1 MATVITGDDFTLVV
15 GGVTYTP
22 QTLSAT
28 ITIEDNQEQYDI
40 LGARVYK
47 TLTVPYTLDVEILA
61 DWGTNPGGIC
71 VALADAAL
79 AAPDTSLA
87 FTMTTTG
94 PNATLTV
101 TGNVFPK
108 VPPATGAGF
117 DASVISWT
125 FTGDRNTA
133 VAFASA

>member
-1 MATVITGDDFTLVV
+1 MSTVVTGQDFTLVV

-28 ITIEDNQEQYDI
+28 VTVEDNQEQYDV

-47 TLTVPYTLDVEILA
+47 TLTVPYTLEVEILS
-61 DWGTNPGGIC
+61 DWGTTVSIC
-71 VALADAAL
+71 NALATATL

-87 FTMTTTG
+87 FTMTATG
-94 PNATLTV
+94 PDETLTV

-108 VPPATGAGF
+108 VPPASGAGF
-117 DASVISWT
+117 EASQISWT

>member
-1 MATVITGDDFTLVV
+1 MPTVITGDDFTLVV

-22 QTLSAT
+22 QTISAT
-28 ITIEDNQEQYDI
+28 LNIEDNQEQYDA
-40 LGARVYK
+40 LGTRVYK
-47 TLTVPYTLDVEILA
+47 TLTVPYSLDVEILA
-61 DWGTNPGGIC
+61 DWGLDTGGIC
-71 VALADAAL
+71 IALADAAL
-79 AAPDTSLA
+79 ATPDTSLA

-94 PNATLTV
+94 PDATLTV

-133 VAFASA
+133 VAFATA

>member
-1 MATVITGDDFTLVV
+1 MSTVVTGQDFTLVV

-28 ITIEDNQEQYDI
+28 LTVEDNQEQYDV

-47 TLTVPYTLDVEILA
+47 TLTVPYTLEVEILS
-61 DWGTNPGGIC
+61 DWGKTGGIC
-71 VALADAAL
+71 NALATATL
-79 AAPDTSLA
+79 AAPDTSLL
-87 FTMTTTG
+87 FTMTATG
-94 PNATLTV
+94 PDATLTV

-108 VPPATGAGF
+108 VPPASGAGF
-117 DASVISWT
+117 EASQISWT

>member
-1 MATVITGDDFTLVV
+1 MSTVITGNDFTLVV

-22 QTLSAT
+22 QTLNAT
-28 ITIEDNQEQYDI
+28 LTIEDNQEEYDV

-61 DWGTNPGGIC
+61 DWGADPSIC
-71 VALADAAL
+71 NAVTAAAL
-79 AAPDTSLA
+79 EAPDTSLA
-87 FTMTTTG
+87 FTLTTTG
-94 PNATLTV
+94 PDATLTV

-108 VPPATGAGF
+108 VTPLTGAGF
-117 DASVISWT
+117 EASNSSWT

>member
-1 MATVITGDDFTLVV
+1 MSTVITGNDFTLVV

-28 ITIEDNQEQYDI
+28 LTVEDNQEQYDV

-47 TLTVPYTLDVEILA
+47 TLTVPYTLEVEILS
-61 DWGTNPGGIC
+61 DWGVTNSIC
-71 VALADAAL
+71 NAVTAAAL
-79 AAPDTSLA
+79 SAPDTSLA

-94 PNATLTV
+94 PDATLTV

-108 VPPATGAGF
+108 VTPVTGAGF
-117 DASVISWT
+117 DTSTISWS
-125 FTGDRNTA
+125 FVGDRNTA

>member
-1 MATVITGDDFTLVV
+1 MSTVVTGQDFTLVV

-28 ITIEDNQEQYDI
+28 LTVEDNQEQYDV

-47 TLTVPYTLDVEILA
+47 TLTVPYTLEVEILS
-61 DWGTNPGGIC
+61 DWGETGGLC
-71 VALADAAL
+71 NALATAAL

-87 FTMTTTG
+87 FTMTATG

-108 VPPATGAGF
+108 VPPASGAGF
-117 DASVISWT
+117 EASQISWT

>member
-15 GGVTYTP
+15 GAKTYTP

-28 ITIEDNQEQYDI
+28 LTVEDNQEQYDV

-61 DWGTNPGGIC
+61 DWGTSSGIC

-94 PNATLTV
+94 PDATLTV

-108 VPPATGAGF
+108 VPPATGTGF
-117 DASVISWT
+117 EASIISWT

-133 VAFASA
+133 VAFATA

>member
-1 MATVITGDDFTLVV
+1 MSTVITGNDFTLVV
-15 GGVTYTP
+15 DGVTYTP

-28 ITIEDNQEQYDI
+28 LTIEDNQEQFDV

-47 TLTVPYTLDVEILA
+47 TLTKPYTLEVEILS
-61 DWGTNPGGIC
+61 DWGVTASIC
-71 VALADAAL
+71 NALTIATL
-79 AAPDTSLA
+79 ASPDTSLA

-94 PNATLTV
+94 PDATLTV

-108 VPPATGAGF
+108 VPQVLGAGF
-117 DASVISWT
+117 DASTISWT

-133 VAFASA
+133 VAYASA

>member
-1 MATVITGDDFTLVV
+1 MATVITGDDFTLVI

-28 ITIEDNQEQYDI
+28 LTVEDNQEQFDV

-61 DWGTNPGGIC
+61 DWGKDTGGIC
-71 VALADAAL
+71 PALATAAL
-79 AAPDTSLA
+79 ATPDTSLA
-87 FTMTTTG
+87 FTMNVAG
-94 PNATLTV
+94 PNSTVAV

-117 DASVISWT
+117 EASVISWT
-125 FTGDRNTA
+125 FVGDRNTP
-133 VAFASA
+133 VAFA

>member
-1 MATVITGDDFTLVV
+1 MSTVVTGQDFTLVV

-28 ITIEDNQEQYDI
+28 VTVEDNQEQYDV

-47 TLTVPYTLDVEILA
+47 TLTVPYTLEVEILS
-61 DWGTNPGGIC
+61 DWGTSGGIC
-71 VALADAAL
+71 NALATATL

-87 FTMTTTG
+87 FTMTATG
-94 PNATLTV
+94 PDATLTV
-101 TGNVFPK
+101 SGNVFPK
-108 VPPATGAGF
+108 VPPASGAGF
-117 DASVISWT
+117 EASQISWT